1 MSAENDPPPTAG
13 INLATSFETA
23 VGTAATSLG
32 SNSELFSALATVIRQ
47 EVSSQIDASMKKF

>member
-23 VGTAATSLG
+23 AGTAATLLG
-32 SNSELFSALATVIRQ
+32 YQSHFLMMLLQTFTAVF
-47 EVSSQIDASMKKF
+47 K